1 MAAIAR
7 KASIPL
13 CALLLF
19 APSLRSGQAP
29 APESETG
36 KQSAQ
41 VRAVLG
47 AVSDDL
53 AAGNATEALTHFEDS
68 MTNYDTLSSYW
79 NGLVSAFYVSNGIQ
93 ILDETDEP
101 GRTKL
106 SVRWDLTLT
115 DLQSYYTENRS
126 AELSVSLVRKDGK
139 WRISEFSPISL
150 FDPGATP
157 HRAKPK
163 S

>member
-1 MAAIAR
+1 MAAIGR
-7 KASIPL
+7 KTPIPL
-13 CALLLF
+13 CALLLL
-19 APSLRSGQAP
+19 ALSLRGQVP

-41 VRAVLG
+41 ARAVLG

-53 AAGNATEALTHFEDS
+53 AAGNATEALTHFADS
-68 MTNYDTLSSYW
+68 MPNYATLSSYF
-79 NGLVSAFYVSNGIQ
+79 NGLVSAFYVSSGIQ
-93 ILDETDEP
+93 IMDETDEP

-106 SVRWDLTLT
+106 TVRWDLTLT
-115 DLQSYYTENRS
+115 DIQSYYTEDRS
-126 AELSVSLVRKDGK
+126 AELSVCLIGKGGK

-150 FDPGATP
+150 FDPGATS